1 MPRLAV
7 IVAAA
12 SNNVIGRDGGLPW
25 HLPAD
30 LKHFRDITM
39 GKPMLMGRKTYDSIG
54 RPLPGRTSIVVT
66 RDAGWSAADG
76 VHVVHSEEQGLA
88 LAEELARGQGL
99 EEYMLIG
106 GAQLYASLLPR
117 AQRIYLTR
125 VQVEVHGDACFPALD
140 ASAWREVSRED
151 HAADDKNPSAYSF
164 IVLDRA
170 VTVI

>member
-12 SNNVIGRDGGLPW
+12 TNDVIGRDGGLPW

-66 RDAGWSAADG
+66 RDTAWSAPAG
-76 VHVVHSEEQGLA
+76 VHVVYSEEQGQA
-88 LAEELARGQGL
+88 LAAELAREQGL

-106 GAQLYASLLPR
+106 GAQLYASLLPQ

-125 VQVEVHGDACFPALD
+125 VQVEVRGDARFPALD
-140 ASAWREVSRED
+140 AGEWREVSRED
-151 HAADDKNPSAYSF
+151 HAADDKNPTGYSF
-164 IVLDRA
+164 IVLDRV